1 MAVGDALRVSRLQID
16 TEMPTGWISVVS
28 RVLGLMTI
36 TQQQATNRKRDE
48 ILCHGSAT
56 RVHSIEKSGCY
67 FGSLLVALLLGPSVT
82 VEAKETKSVLI
93 LYSNESFLPA
103 NISLGRA
110 LVDQMR
116 GEMHG
121 RIELYSEFLD
131 LVRFPGDAHQLRT
144 ANMLREKYSGRHID
158 LVITAGP
165 QALSL
170 LAAHRDSLF
179 PDVAVVFTGVRENNV
194 TWHELKSAT
203 GILMR
208 LDPVPTLELAI
219 QLQPKARRVV
229 VVTGA
234 SEFDRSWEALARES
248 YREYE
253 SQLEF
258 LYFSGLPMQMLLDN
272 LRRLESDS
280 LVIYLTCFNDGA
292 SEYFLSADAA
302 RLIASASAVPVYGP
316 YDTYLGTGIV
326 GGCMDT
332 FEQVGRETGRLS
344 LRVLAGETPKSIAPY
359 LPGECVTVV
368 DFRQLSRWG
377 LSENRLPPESEMRFY
392 EPSLWEA
399 HRSSVLTATFV
410 LALQAALLIG
420 LLFERR
426 NRILAEL
433 VADET
438 RRELTHA
445 SRLAT
450 VGELTA
456 SIAHEIHQPLG
467 AILSNAD
474 AAEMLID
481 SSPDSMDELRQILVD
496 IRQDDLRACEVI
508 ERLRALMRNRELE
521 MQSVEPN
528 ELIEN
533 VIRLIHR
540 EAKRRDVAVH
550 TELAPGGPLVIA
562 DKVHLQQ
569 VLLNLLLNGME
580 AMSEMNQPKKLFV
593 QTQLQS
599 DNLEFLVQ
607 DSGPGIPTERRSRLF
622 DPFFTTKK
630 EGMGLGLSIAR
641 TLVEAHGGRIW
652 VDDNC
657 HIGLGVRFT
666 VPLAQKSSNEINQF
680 ARLSREQTG

>member
-1 MAVGDALRVSRLQID
+1 MFHPKELYKCRRFPLQARNWCKRCCSSWVIVGVIVLSTPLTVDA
-16 TEMPTGWISVVS
+16 
-28 RVLGLMTI
+28 
-36 TQQQATNRKRDE
+36 A
-48 ILCHGSAT
+48 
-56 RVHSIEKSGCY
+56 
-67 FGSLLVALLLGPSVT
+67 
-82 VEAKETKSVLI
+82 ETKSVLI

-103 NISLGRA
+103 NISLGNA
-110 LVDQMR
+110 MVDQMR
-116 GEMHG
+116 RGYPE
-121 RIELYSEFLD
+121 RIEFFSEFLD
-131 LVRFPGDAHQLRT
+131 LVRFPGDSHRSRT
-144 ANMLREKYSGRHID
+144 VDMLREKYRGREFD
-158 LVITAGP
+158 LVISAGP
-165 QALSL
+165 QALNL
-170 LAAHRDSLF
+170 LADRRHSLF
-179 PDVAVVFTGVRENNV
+179 PDVPVVFTGVREESA
-194 TWHELKSAT
+194 TWGELDRAT
-203 GILMR
+203 GILMK
-208 LDPVPTLELAI
+208 LDPLPTLELAMN
-219 QLQPKARRVV
+219 LQPKTRRVV
-229 VVTGA
+229 VVSGA
-234 SEFDRSWEALARES
+234 SDFDRAWDDLARKRFRKHES
-248 YREYE
+248 R
-253 SQLEF
+253 LEF
-258 LYFSGLPMQMLLDN
+258 TYLSGLPMQTLLDR
-272 LRRLESDS
+272 LRDLPSDAV
-280 LVIYLTCFNDGA
+280 VIFLTFFTDGEG
-292 SEYFLSADAA
+292 EYFLSADAVKLVA
-302 RLIASASAVPVYGP
+302 NASAVPVYGP
-316 YDTYLGTGIV
+316 YDTYMGTGIV

-332 FEQVGRETGRLS
+332 FDEVGRETGDLA
-344 LRVLAGETPKSIAPY
+344 LRVLVGEKPENISPY
-359 LPGECVTVV
+359 FPGKDLPIV
-368 DFRQLSRWG
+368 DCRQLIRWG
-377 LSENRLPPESEMRFY
+377 LREDRLPAPSETRFRQS
-392 EPSLWEA
+392 SLWEE
-399 HRSSVLTATFV
+399 HRSSVLTAAFI

-426 NRILAEL
+426 NRIQAEL

-481 SSPDSMDELRQILVD
+481 SSPDSMDEVRQILVD

-521 MQSVEPN
+521 LQAVDPN

-550 TELAPGGPLVIA
+550 TELAPTGPLVIA

-593 QTQLQS
+593 QTQLQG

-641 TLVEAHGGRIW
+641 TLVKAHEGRIW

-666 VPLAQKSSNEINQF
+666 VPLAQKSSNETSPF
-680 ARLSREQTG
+680 ACVSQEQTG